1 MRSHRIAG
9 LLVLLALLP
18 THLVFGQDPDPAD
31 GPVFVARDVEPTI
44 RNGGELKNVL
54 QRVYPSGYR
63 DTGLDVTTILWVY
76 VGPDGSVG
84 AREVLKSSGYD
95 VFDNAAEQVVD
106 AMLFKPAL
114 RDDEP
119 VAVWINQAVHFK
131 SGESG
136 RFLEGPA
143 HVAEK
148 FLDARDSVANHPEDE
163 EP

>member
-1 MRSHRIAG
+1 MRPHRIAG

-18 THLVFGQDPDPAD
+18 THLVLGQDPDPAD

-54 QRVYPSGYR
+54 QRVYPAGYR

-95 VFDNAAEQVVD
+95 VFDRAAEQLTD
-106 AMLFKPAL
+106 GMLFTPAL
-114 RDDEP
+114 REGEP
-119 VAVWINQAVHFK
+119 LGVWINQAIHFK

-136 RFLEGPA
+136 VFLEGPA
-143 HVAEK
+143 TVAEK
-148 FLDARDSVANHPEDE
+148 FIDARDSVANHPEDE